1 MALVKTEDL
10 VAQVQGFGALPVVK
24 QLGLMV
30 ALAAT
35 IALGVAVVLWSQT
48 PNYSLLYAN
57 LSAQDLA
64 GVATS
69 LDDAGIPYKVEHG
82 SGSILVPSSKVHDL
96 RLRLA
101 AQGLPQSNEV
111 GFELMEKESGFGTS
125 RFLERARYQRALEG
139 ELAKSINSL
148 SSVESARV
156 HLAIPKKSVF
166 LRERAKPSA
175 SVLVRLRPGGTLNE
189 TQVAGIVHLLAAS
202 VPGLEPEAVTVVDQ
216 RGRLLSDT
224 QTQRELALNAS
235 QFEYN
240 RRLEEEYTKRILEI
254 LSPIVGAAGVRAQVT
269 ADLDFTVME
278 ETREIY
284 KPDQAAVRS
293 ERIKEQ
299 QTTDGEP
306 EGVPGALSNQPPR
319 RGSLNTTE
327 VGRKNLNKLSKEVV
341 RNYEVDRAIS
351 HSKYAPGRIKRLSI
365 AVVLDYRKQL
375 DEKGNMQQSPLEQ
388 AELERITELV
398 KKAVGFDAAR
408 NDSINVI
415 NIPFQ
420 NDSPAEGEDEGIPLW
435 QQSWIW
441 DLARPL
447 AGALFVL
454 LLSLGVLRPM
464 LKNLAETGRIIE
476 SETNAQRLP
485 QGAGAA
491 AVAGL
496 PVPEEQPG
504 AGAEAAR
511 AAATATATAA
521 AAGGGAA
528 EPSAAAQQVQEGAAA
543 NLSGVDIAVA
553 RSLVQQDPKRVAQV
567 VKTWVAADE

>member
-35 IALGVAVVLWSQT
+35 IALGVAVVLWSQA
-48 PNYSLLYAN
+48 PNFSLLYAN

-64 GVATS
+64 GVATA

-101 AQGLPQSNEV
+101 AQGLPQSDEV
-111 GFELMEKESGFGTS
+111 GFELMEKEKSFGTS

-156 HLAIPKKSVF
+156 HLAIPKESVF

-175 SVLVRLRPGGTLNE
+175 SVLVRLRPGGKLNE

-224 QTQRELALNAS
+224 QAQRELALNAS

-319 RGSLNTTE
+319 RGSLSTTE
-327 VGRKNLNKLSKEVV
+327 AGRKSLNNLSKEVV

-351 HSKYAPGRIKRLSI
+351 HSRYAPGRIKRLSI
-365 AVVLDYRKQL
+365 AVVLDYRKQP
-375 DEKGNMQQSPLEQ
+375 DDKGNVQRSPLDQ

-420 NDSPAEGEDEGIPLW
+420 NDSPAEGGDEGVPLW
-435 QQSWIW
+435 QQPWIW
-441 DLARPL
+441 GLAKPV

-476 SETNAQRLP
+476 SENNAQRLP
-485 QGAGAA
+485 QGTGE
-491 AVAGL
+491 AVVTGL
-496 PVPEEQPG
+496 PVPGDLSEDG
-504 AGAEAAR
+504 DAGEVLATADGDAVEPANAAR
-511 AAATATATAA
+511 QARD
-521 AAGGGAA
+521 
-528 EPSAAAQQVQEGAAA
+528 ESA
-543 NLSGVDIAVA
+543 NRSGVDIALA